1 MQKLTRI
8 GALLALL
15 ALLTLLCGFHPLEF
29 WGGFEAHRG
38 EPVTD
43 AIARLG
49 SPVATG
55 YTGGQRI
62 YYWRVDNF
70 EGRRFC
76 KIWGAARHNII
87 VNWGYQEC
95 AFWAW

>member
-1 MQKLTRI
+1 MRKLTRI

-15 ALLTLLCGFHPLEF
+15 AMLCGFRPVGF
-29 WGGFEAHRG
+29 WYGFDAYRG
-38 EPVTD
+38 EPVED

-49 SPVATG
+49 PPVQTA
-55 YTGGQRI
+55 YTNGQRI
-62 YYWRVDNF
+62 YYWRVDRF

-87 VNWGYQEC
+87 LNWGYEEC
-95 AFWAW
+95 AFWW